1 MNTKHSTLN
10 LTRRNFFKDCGVGTG
25 KIALASLLA
34 GGTNAGVSGA
44 DVSLAGHVRPHHT
57 PAAKA
62 VIHLFMAGA
71 PSQLELFN
79 EKPLLKELEGQ
90 PLPDSVLGDQRY
102 AFIQANAGVL
112 GPQFKFGKHG
122 KSGQE
127 ISEAL
132 PHLHTI
138 ADEICIFRAVRTDQ
152 FNHAPAQLFFNTG
165 FGQPGRPSVGSWAM
179 YALGAETKELPAYVV
194 MNTGSGLSG
203 GAGLYSS
210 GFLPTVNT
218 GVLFRNQGPPILN
231 VSTPD
236 GLAEESQQATFNL
249 INKLNKTQ
257 LEKYQD
263 PEIQTRIASFEMA
276 AKLQVSAPEL
286 MDLSQESQETLDL
299 YGCKPEQASFARACL
314 LARRMVQRGVRY
326 INIFHSGWDAH
337 SNVKGNCT
345 SNCTKTDQASAAL
358 VKDLKRTGL
367 LQDTLVVWG
376 GEFGRT
382 PMVEQNPTLGRS
394 NGRDHHPQ
402 AYTMW
407 MAGGS
412 MKPGYSMGKTD
423 DFGFHPTEDSVHVH
437 DIQATILHQLGLD
450 HERLTYHHA
459 GRDFRLTDVHGQAI
473 TQAMGV

>member
-1 MNTKHSTLN
+1 MGSEMCI
-10 LTRRNFFKDCGVGTG
+10 R
-25 KIALASLLA
+25 
-34 GGTNAGVSGA
+34 
-44 DVSLAGHVRPHHT
+44 
-57 PAAKA
+57 
-62 VIHLFMAGA
+62 
-71 PSQLELFN
+71 
-79 EKPLLKELEGQ
+79 
-90 PLPDSVLGDQRY
+90 DS
-102 AFIQANAGVL
+102 
-112 GPQFKFGKHG
+112 
-122 KSGQE
+122 
-127 ISEAL
+127 
-132 PHLHTI
+132 
-138 ADEICIFRAVRTDQ
+138 
-152 FNHAPAQLFFNTG
+152 
-165 FGQPGRPSVGSWAM
+165 
-179 YALGAETKELPAYVV
+179 
-194 MNTGSGLSG
+194 
-203 GAGLYSS
+203 
-210 GFLPTVNT
+210 
-218 GVLFRNQGPPILN
+218 
-231 VSTPD
+231 
-236 GLAEESQQATFNL
+236 
-249 INKLNKTQ
+249 
-257 LEKYQD
+257 
-263 PEIQTRIASFEMA
+263 
-276 AKLQVSAPEL
+276 
-286 MDLSQESQETLDL
+286 
-299 YGCKPEQASFARACL
+299 
-314 LARRMVQRGVRY
+314 
-326 INIFHSGWDAH
+326 